1 MRNTRRI
8 IPYALLS
15 GLLVSC
21 VTDHKLARVRIS
33 QPQMKEAVA
42 DTGFRLPRQITWT
55 DDKGK
60 EHIVTE
66 ATKDSVTGEYITQ
79 MELSEIT
86 VVAKSKQVAER
97 NGKINLDFIVTV
109 PGELISN
116 KWQVQ
121 LTPVAYKP
129 ADTLYLDRIFLSG
142 ADFAKMQKKGYMRYQ
157 AFMNSIIP
165 DSLYLQKLFD
175 EKGYKKA
182 LAELEEEYF
191 QAWKHEVISKERWI
205 DWSDKANARFALF
218 NYRMERNR
226 QAIAGYNSILEYF
239 PAYYLRREMDGKYIP
254 SKWKV
259 FAEGNYKI
267 RTRDI
272 TPEDSVSITR
282 RFTDYAK
289 MAENR
294 KKKEQAGE
302 MYEKYVR
309 FPYEAARLDT
319 VIKEGDN
326 FVYYY
331 KQELPAT
338 ENTKKIDLTLDGQ
351 ILSKDETKTQLP
363 PSDTITYFI
372 SSMVQFLDRSPRY
385 KKKIITRKDEVSLRA
400 YVTYKSGATEFS
412 EDTGDNRA
420 EIDKVFETIHG
431 INYTGEFLID
441 SIRMTATS
449 SPEGSADMNLFLSR
463 GRALALKRYLARRSD
478 DREGVD
484 TLFRPRWTGEDWNRL
499 HGLVLADDSLENK
512 AYLLRIM
519 KETDNPDSREY
530 SLRKYP
536 ADYKRIREKHYP
548 LLRGVEFKFH
558 LHRRNMLQDTVVM
571 PVIDTTYMQAVKM
584 IEDRQY
590 RQALAILDV
599 SYPDD
604 YNTAVCLMSLGYDK
618 RALEIMARQPDT
630 SDRNYLL
637 AILYSRLKREEE
649 ALKMYV
655 KSCDQDASKI
665 WRGRL
670 DPEINKLIVT
680 YNLYKDNTSV
690 NFYRK
695 IKS

>member
-33 QPQMKEAVA
+33 QPQMKEAVT

-226 QAIAGYNSILEYF
+226 QAIAGYNSILEYL

-259 FAEGNYKI
+259 FAEGNYRI
-267 RTRDI
+267 RTRNI

-294 KKKEQAGE
+294 KRKEQAGE

-385 KKKIITRKDEVSLRA
+385 KKKIITRKDEVNLRA

-412 EDTGDNRA
+412 EDIGDNRA

-499 HGLVLADDSLENK
+499 HELVLADDSLENK

-530 SLRKYP
+530 AMRKYP

-618 RALEIMARQPDT
+618 RALEIMAGQPDT

-680 YNLYKDNTSV
+680 YNLYKDEL
-690 NFYRK
+690 Y
-695 IKS
+695 

>member
-1 MRNTRRI
+1 MRKTRRI

-121 LTPVAYKP
+121 LTPVAYKS

-142 ADFAKMQKKGYMRYQ
+142 ADFAKMQRKGYMRYQ

-175 EKGYKKA
+175 EKGYRKA

-218 NYRMERNR
+218 NYRMERNK
-226 QAIAGYNSILEYF
+226 QAIAGYNSILEYL
-239 PAYYLRREMDGKYIP
+239 PAYRLRREMDGKYIP
-254 SKWKV
+254 SKWKI

-267 RTRDI
+267 RTRNI
-272 TPEDSVSITR
+272 TPEDSASITR

-294 KKKEQAGE
+294 KRKEQAGE

-385 KKKIITRKDEVSLRA
+385 KKKIITRKDEVNLRA

-412 EDTGDNRA
+412 EDIGDNRA

-449 SPEGSADMNLFLSR
+449 SPEGSADMNLFLSK
-463 GRALALKRYLARRSD
+463 GRALALKKYLALRSD

-484 TLFRPRWTGEDWNRL
+484 TLFRPRWIGEDWNRL
-499 HGLVLADDSLENK
+499 HELVLADDSLENK
-512 AYLLRIM
+512 AYLLLIM
-519 KETDNPDSREY
+519 KETDNPDNREY
-530 SLRKYP
+530 ALRKYP
-536 ADYKRIREKHYP
+536 ADYMRIRGKHYP

-558 LHRRNMLQDTVVM
+558 LHRRNMLQDTIVM

-618 RALEIMARQPDT
+618 RALEIMTEQADT

-637 AILYSRLKREEE
+637 AILYSRLKREED

-680 YNLYKDNTSV
+680 YNLYKDEL
-690 NFYRK
+690 Y
-695 IKS
+695 

>member
-1 MRNTRRI
+1 MRKTRRI

-121 LTPVAYKP
+121 LTPVAYKS

-175 EKGYKKA
+175 EKGYRKA

-205 DWSDKANARFALF
+205 DWSDKTNARFALF
-218 NYRMERNR
+218 NYRMERNK
-226 QAIAGYNSILEYF
+226 QAIAGYNSILEYL
-239 PAYYLRREMDGKYIP
+239 PAYRLRREMDGKYIP
-254 SKWKV
+254 SKWKI

-267 RTRDI
+267 RTRNI
-272 TPEDSVSITR
+272 TPEDSASITR

-294 KKKEQAGE
+294 KRKEQAGE

-385 KKKIITRKDEVSLRA
+385 KKKIITRKDEVNLRA

-412 EDTGDNRA
+412 EDIGDNRA

-484 TLFRPRWTGEDWNRL
+484 TLFRPRWIGEDWNRL

-512 AYLLRIM
+512 SYLLRIM
-519 KETDNPDSREY
+519 KETDNPDNREY
-530 SLRKYP
+530 ALRKYS

-571 PVIDTTYMQAVKM
+571 PVIDTTYMHAVKM

-618 RALEIMARQPDT
+618 RALEIMTEQTDT

-637 AILYSRLKREEE
+637 AILYSRLKREED

-680 YNLYKDNTSV
+680 YNLYKDEL
-690 NFYRK
+690 Y
-695 IKS
+695 

>member
-1 MRNTRRI
+1 MRKTRRI

-121 LTPVAYKP
+121 LTPVAYKS

-142 ADFAKMQKKGYMRYQ
+142 ADFAKMQRKGYMRYQ

-175 EKGYKKA
+175 EKGYRKA

-218 NYRMERNR
+218 NYRMERNK
-226 QAIAGYNSILEYF
+226 QAIAGYNSILEYL
-239 PAYYLRREMDGKYIP
+239 PAYRLRREMDGKYIP
-254 SKWKV
+254 SKWKI

-267 RTRDI
+267 RTRNI
-272 TPEDSVSITR
+272 TPEDSASITR

-294 KKKEQAGE
+294 KRKEQAGE

-385 KKKIITRKDEVSLRA
+385 KKKIITRKDEVNLRA

-412 EDTGDNRA
+412 EDIGDNRA

-449 SPEGSADMNLFLSR
+449 SPEGSADVNLFLSK
-463 GRALALKRYLARRSD
+463 GRALALKKYLALRSD

-484 TLFRPRWTGEDWNRL
+484 TLFRPRWIGEDWNRL
-499 HGLVLADDSLENK
+499 HELVLADDSLENK

-519 KETDNPDSREY
+519 KETDNPDNREY
-530 SLRKYP
+530 ALRKYP
-536 ADYKRIREKHYP
+536 ADYMRIRGKHYP

-558 LHRRNMLQDTVVM
+558 LHRRNMLQDTIVM

-618 RALEIMARQPDT
+618 RALEIMTEQADT

-637 AILYSRLKREEE
+637 AILYSRLKREED

-680 YNLYKDNTSV
+680 YNLYKDEL
-690 NFYRK
+690 Y
-695 IKS
+695 

>member
-1 MRNTRRI
+1 MRKTRRI

-86 VVAKSKQVAER
+86 VVAKSKQVAEW

-121 LTPVAYKP
+121 LTPVAYKS

-142 ADFAKMQKKGYMRYQ
+142 ADFAKMQRKGYMRYQ

-175 EKGYKKA
+175 EKGYRKA

-218 NYRMERNR
+218 NYRMERNK
-226 QAIAGYNSILEYF
+226 QAIAGYNSILEYL
-239 PAYYLRREMDGKYIP
+239 PAYRLRREMDGKYIP
-254 SKWKV
+254 SKWKI

-267 RTRDI
+267 RTRNI
-272 TPEDSVSITR
+272 TPEDSASITR

-294 KKKEQAGE
+294 KRKEQAGE

-385 KKKIITRKDEVSLRA
+385 KKKIITRKDEVNLRA

-412 EDTGDNRA
+412 EDIGDNRA

-449 SPEGSADMNLFLSR
+449 SPEGSADVNLFLSK
-463 GRALALKRYLARRSD
+463 GRALALKKYLALRSD

-484 TLFRPRWTGEDWNRL
+484 TLFRPRWIGEDWNRL
-499 HGLVLADDSLENK
+499 HELVLADDSLENK

-519 KETDNPDSREY
+519 KETDNPDNREY
-530 SLRKYP
+530 ALRKYP
-536 ADYKRIREKHYP
+536 ADYMRIRGKHYP

-558 LHRRNMLQDTVVM
+558 LHRRNMLQDTIVM

-618 RALEIMARQPDT
+618 RALEIMTEQADT

-637 AILYSRLKREEE
+637 AILYSRLKREED

-680 YNLYKDNTSV
+680 YNLYKDEL
-690 NFYRK
+690 Y
-695 IKS
+695 

>member
-1 MRNTRRI
+1 
-8 IPYALLS
+8 
-15 GLLVSC
+15 
-21 VTDHKLARVRIS
+21 
-33 QPQMKEAVA
+33 
-42 DTGFRLPRQITWT
+42 
-55 DDKGK
+55 
-60 EHIVTE
+60 
-66 ATKDSVTGEYITQ
+66 
-79 MELSEIT
+79 
-86 VVAKSKQVAER
+86 
-97 NGKINLDFIVTV
+97 
-109 PGELISN
+109 
-116 KWQVQ
+116 
-121 LTPVAYKP
+121 
-129 ADTLYLDRIFLSG
+129 
-142 ADFAKMQKKGYMRYQ
+142 
-157 AFMNSIIP
+157 
-165 DSLYLQKLFD
+165 
-175 EKGYKKA
+175 
-182 LAELEEEYF
+182 
-191 QAWKHEVISKERWI
+191 
-205 DWSDKANARFALF
+205 
-218 NYRMERNR
+218 
-226 QAIAGYNSILEYF
+226 
-239 PAYYLRREMDGKYIP
+239 MDGKYIP
-254 SKWKV
+254 SKWKI

-267 RTRDI
+267 RTRNI
-272 TPEDSVSITR
+272 TPEDSASITR

-294 KKKEQAGE
+294 KRKEQAGE

-338 ENTKKIDLTLDGQ
+338 ENTKKIDLTLNGQ

-385 KKKIITRKDEVSLRA
+385 KKKIITRKDEVNLRA

-412 EDTGDNRA
+412 EDIGDNRA

-449 SPEGSADMNLFLSR
+449 SPEGSADMNLFLSK
-463 GRALALKRYLARRSD
+463 GRALALKKYLALRSD

-484 TLFRPRWTGEDWNRL
+484 TLFRPRWIGEDWNRL
-499 HGLVLADDSLENK
+499 HELVLADDSLENK
-512 AYLLRIM
+512 TYLLRIM

-530 SLRKYP
+530 ALRKYP
-536 ADYKRIREKHYP
+536 ADYMRIRGKHYP

-558 LHRRNMLQDTVVM
+558 LHRRNMLQDTIVM

-618 RALEIMARQPDT
+618 RALEIMTEQADT

-637 AILYSRLKREEE
+637 AILYSRLKREED

-680 YNLYKDNTSV
+680 YNLYKDEL
-690 NFYRK
+690 Y
-695 IKS
+695 

>member
-1 MRNTRRI
+1 MRKTRRI

-121 LTPVAYKP
+121 LTPVAYKS

-142 ADFAKMQKKGYMRYQ
+142 ADFAKMQRKGYMRYQ

-175 EKGYKKA
+175 EKGYRKA

-205 DWSDKANARFALF
+205 DWSEKANARFALF
-218 NYRMERNR
+218 NYRMERNK
-226 QAIAGYNSILEYF
+226 QAIAGYNSILEYL
-239 PAYYLRREMDGKYIP
+239 PAYRLRREMDGKYIP
-254 SKWKV
+254 SKWKI

-267 RTRDI
+267 RTRNI
-272 TPEDSVSITR
+272 TPEDSASITR

-294 KKKEQAGE
+294 KRKEQAGE

-385 KKKIITRKDEVSLRA
+385 KKKIITRKDEVNLRA

-412 EDTGDNRA
+412 EDIGDNRA

-449 SPEGSADMNLFLSR
+449 SPEGSADMNLFLSK
-463 GRALALKRYLARRSD
+463 GRALALKKYLALRSD

-484 TLFRPRWTGEDWNRL
+484 TLFRPRWIGEDWNRL
-499 HGLVLADDSLENK
+499 HELVLADDSLENK

-519 KETDNPDSREY
+519 KETDNPDNREY
-530 SLRKYP
+530 ALRKYP
-536 ADYKRIREKHYP
+536 ADYMRIRGKHYP

-558 LHRRNMLQDTVVM
+558 LHRRNMLQDTIVM

-618 RALEIMARQPDT
+618 RALEIMTEQADT

-637 AILYSRLKREEE
+637 AILYSRLKREED

-665 WRGRL
+665 WRGKL

-680 YNLYKDNTSV
+680 YNLYKDEL
-690 NFYRK
+690 Y
-695 IKS
+695 

>member
-86 VVAKSKQVAER
+86 IVAKSKQVAER
-97 NGKINLDFIVTV
+97 NGKIKLDFIVTV

-121 LTPVAYKP
+121 LTPVAYKS

-175 EKGYKKA
+175 EKGYRKA

-205 DWSDKANARFALF
+205 DWSDKTNARFALF
-218 NYRMERNR
+218 NYRMERNK
-226 QAIAGYNSILEYF
+226 QAIAGYNSILEYL
-239 PAYYLRREMDGKYIP
+239 PAYRLRREMDGKYIP
-254 SKWKV
+254 SKWKI

-267 RTRDI
+267 RTRNI
-272 TPEDSVSITR
+272 TPEDSASITR

-294 KKKEQAGE
+294 KRKEQAGE

-385 KKKIITRKDEVSLRA
+385 KKKIITRKDEVNLRA

-412 EDTGDNRA
+412 EDIGDNRA

-449 SPEGSADMNLFLSR
+449 SPEGSADMNLFLSK
-463 GRALALKRYLARRSD
+463 GRALALKKYLARRSD

-512 AYLLRIM
+512 SYLLRIM
-519 KETDNPDSREY
+519 KETDNPDNREY
-530 SLRKYP
+530 ALRKYS

-571 PVIDTTYMQAVKM
+571 PVIDTTYMHAVKM

-618 RALEIMARQPDT
+618 RALEIMTEQTDT

-637 AILYSRLKREEE
+637 AILYSRLKREED

-680 YNLYKDNTSV
+680 YNLYKDEL
-690 NFYRK
+690 Y
-695 IKS
+695 

>member
-1 MRNTRRI
+1 MRKTRRI

-121 LTPVAYKP
+121 LTPVAYKS

-142 ADFAKMQKKGYMRYQ
+142 ADFAKMQRKGYMRYQ

-175 EKGYKKA
+175 EKGYRKA

-218 NYRMERNR
+218 NYRMERNK
-226 QAIAGYNSILEYF
+226 QAIAGYNSILEYL
-239 PAYYLRREMDGKYIP
+239 PAYRLRREMDGKYIP
-254 SKWKV
+254 SKWKI
-259 FAEGNYKI
+259 FAGGNYKI
-267 RTRDI
+267 RTRNI
-272 TPEDSVSITR
+272 TPEDSASITR

-294 KKKEQAGE
+294 KRKEQAGE

-385 KKKIITRKDEVSLRA
+385 KKKIITRKDEVNLRA

-412 EDTGDNRA
+412 EDIGDNRA

-449 SPEGSADMNLFLSR
+449 SPEGSADMNLFLSK
-463 GRALALKRYLARRSD
+463 GRALALKKYLALRSD

-484 TLFRPRWTGEDWNRL
+484 TLFRPRWIGEDWNRL
-499 HGLVLADDSLENK
+499 HELVLVDDSLENK
-512 AYLLRIM
+512 TYLLRIM

-530 SLRKYP
+530 ALRKYP
-536 ADYKRIREKHYP
+536 ADYMRIRGKHYP

-558 LHRRNMLQDTVVM
+558 LHRRNMLQDTIVM

-618 RALEIMARQPDT
+618 RALEIMTEQADT

-637 AILYSRLKREEE
+637 AILYSRLKREED

-680 YNLYKDNTSV
+680 YNLYKDEL
-690 NFYRK
+690 Y
-695 IKS
+695 

>member
-1 MRNTRRI
+1 MRKTRRI

-116 KWQVQ
+116 KWQLQ
-121 LTPVAYKP
+121 LAPVAYKP
-129 ADTLYLDRIFLSG
+129 SDTLYLDRIFLSG
-142 ADFAKMQKKGYMRYQ
+142 ADFAKMQRKGYMRYQ
-157 AFMNSIIP
+157 AFINSIIP

-175 EKGYKKA
+175 GKGYRKA

-191 QAWKHEVISKERWI
+191 QAWKHEVLSKERWI

-218 NYRMERNR
+218 NYRMERNK
-226 QAIAGYNSILEYF
+226 QAIAGYNSILEYL
-239 PAYYLRREMDGKYIP
+239 PAYRLRREMDGKYIP
-254 SKWKV
+254 SKWKI

-267 RTRDI
+267 RTRNI
-272 TPEDSVSITR
+272 TPEDSASITR

-294 KKKEQAGE
+294 KRKEQAGE

-385 KKKIITRKDEVSLRA
+385 KKKIITRKDEVNLRA
-400 YVTYKSGATEFS
+400 YVTYKSGATEF
-412 EDTGDNRA
+412 
-420 EIDKVFETIHG
+420 
-431 INYTGEFLID
+431 L
-441 SIRMTATS
+441 S
-449 SPEGSADMNLFLSR
+449 SPARSGIPVPSPPAGHDSGHGCDAGHRQHLY
-463 GRALALKRYLARRSD
+463 GCRAD
-478 DREGVD
+478 DRGQEVQTGS
-484 TLFRPRWTGEDWNRL
+484 LPCWTIVSTTRQT
-499 HGLVLADDSLENK
+499 
-512 AYLLRIM
+512 I
-519 KETDNPDSREY
+519 
-530 SLRKYP
+530 
-536 ADYKRIREKHYP
+536 IP
-548 LLRGVEFKFH
+548 LS
-558 LHRRNMLQDTVVM
+558 
-571 PVIDTTYMQAVKM
+571 A
-584 IEDRQY
+584 
-590 RQALAILDV
+590 
-599 SYPDD
+599 
-604 YNTAVCLMSLGYDK
+604 CLMSLGYDA
-618 RALEIMARQPDT
+618 RALEIMREQRDT

-637 AILYSRLKREEE
+637 AILYSRPHGKRRRMPSSHMSGH
-649 ALKMYV
+649 ATRMPARYGADGWTPK
-655 KSCDQDASKI
+655 
-665 WRGRL
+665 
-670 DPEINKLIVT
+670 
-680 YNLYKDNTSV
+680 
-690 NFYRK
+690 
-695 IKS
+695 

>member
-1 MRNTRRI
+1 MRKTRRI

-121 LTPVAYKP
+121 LTPVAYKS

-142 ADFAKMQKKGYMRYQ
+142 ADFAKMQRKGYMRYQ

-175 EKGYKKA
+175 EKGYRKA

-218 NYRMERNR
+218 NYRMERNK
-226 QAIAGYNSILEYF
+226 QAIAGYNSILEYL
-239 PAYYLRREMDGKYIP
+239 PAYRLRREMDGKYIP
-254 SKWKV
+254 SKWKI
-259 FAEGNYKI
+259 FAEENYKI
-267 RTRDI
+267 RTRNI
-272 TPEDSVSITR
+272 TPEDSASITR

-294 KKKEQAGE
+294 KRKEQAGE

-385 KKKIITRKDEVSLRA
+385 KKKIITRKDEVNLRA

-412 EDTGDNRA
+412 EDIGDNRA

-449 SPEGSADMNLFLSR
+449 SPEGSADMNLFLSK
-463 GRALALKRYLARRSD
+463 GRALALKKYLALRSD

-484 TLFRPRWTGEDWNRL
+484 TLFRPRWIGEDWNRL
-499 HGLVLADDSLENK
+499 HELVLADDSLENK

-519 KETDNPDSREY
+519 KETDNPDNREY
-530 SLRKYP
+530 ALRKYP
-536 ADYKRIREKHYP
+536 ADYMRIRGKHYP

-558 LHRRNMLQDTVVM
+558 LHRRNMLQDTIVM

-618 RALEIMARQPDT
+618 RALEIMTEQADT

-637 AILYSRLKREEE
+637 AILYSRLKREED

-665 WRGRL
+665 WRGKL

-680 YNLYKDNTSV
+680 YNLYKDVDTN
-690 NFYRK
+690 
-695 IKS
+695 

>member
-33 QPQMKEAVA
+33 QPQMKEAVT

-226 QAIAGYNSILEYF
+226 QAIAGYNSILEYL

-267 RTRDI
+267 RTRNI

-289 MAENR
+289 IAENR
-294 KKKEQAGE
+294 KRKEQAGE

-385 KKKIITRKDEVSLRA
+385 KKKIITRKDEVNLRA
-400 YVTYKSGATEFS
+400 YVTYKSGSTEFS
-412 EDTGDNRA
+412 EDIGDNRA

-499 HGLVLADDSLENK
+499 HELVLADDSLENK

-618 RALEIMARQPDT
+618 RALEIMAGQPDT

-680 YNLYKDNTSV
+680 YNLYKDEL
-690 NFYRK
+690 Y
-695 IKS
+695 

>member
-1 MRNTRRI
+1 MRKTRRI

-142 ADFAKMQKKGYMRYQ
+142 ADFAKMQRKGYMRYQ

-175 EKGYKKA
+175 EKGYRKA

-218 NYRMERNR
+218 NYRMERNK
-226 QAIAGYNSILEYF
+226 QAIAGYNSILEYL
-239 PAYYLRREMDGKYIP
+239 PAYRLRREMDGKYIP
-254 SKWKV
+254 SKWKI

-267 RTRDI
+267 RTRNI
-272 TPEDSVSITR
+272 TPEDSASITR

-294 KKKEQAGE
+294 KRKEQAGE

-385 KKKIITRKDEVSLRA
+385 KKKIITRKDEVNLRA

-412 EDTGDNRA
+412 EDIGDNRA

-449 SPEGSADMNLFLSR
+449 SPEGSADMNLFLSK
-463 GRALALKRYLARRSD
+463 GRALALKKYLALRSD

-484 TLFRPRWTGEDWNRL
+484 TLFRPRWIGEDWNRL
-499 HGLVLADDSLENK
+499 HELVLADDSLENK

-519 KETDNPDSREY
+519 KETDNPDNREY
-530 SLRKYP
+530 ALRKYP
-536 ADYKRIREKHYP
+536 ADYMRIRGKHYP

-558 LHRRNMLQDTVVM
+558 LHRRNMLQDTIVM

-618 RALEIMARQPDT
+618 RALEIMTEQADT

-637 AILYSRLKREEE
+637 AILYSRLKREED

-665 WRGRL
+665 WRGKL

-680 YNLYKDNTSV
+680 YNLYKDEL
-690 NFYRK
+690 Y
-695 IKS
+695 

>member
-1 MRNTRRI
+1 MRKTRRI

-21 VTDHKLARVRIS
+21 VTDNKLARVRIS

-121 LTPVAYKP
+121 LTPVAYKS

-142 ADFAKMQKKGYMRYQ
+142 ADFAKMQRKGYMRYQ

-175 EKGYKKA
+175 EKGYRKA

-218 NYRMERNR
+218 NYRMERNK
-226 QAIAGYNSILEYF
+226 QAIAGYNSILEYL
-239 PAYYLRREMDGKYIP
+239 PAYRLRREMDGKYIP
-254 SKWKV
+254 SKWKI

-267 RTRDI
+267 RTRNI
-272 TPEDSVSITR
+272 TPEDSASITR

-294 KKKEQAGE
+294 KRKEQAGE

-309 FPYEAARLDT
+309 FPYEATRLDT

-385 KKKIITRKDEVSLRA
+385 KKKIITRKDEVNLRA

-412 EDTGDNRA
+412 EDIGDNRA

-431 INYTGEFLID
+431 INYTEEFLID

-449 SPEGSADMNLFLSR
+449 SPEGSADMNLFLSK
-463 GRALALKRYLARRSD
+463 GRALALKKYLALRSD

-484 TLFRPRWTGEDWNRL
+484 TLFRPRWIGEDWNRL
-499 HGLVLADDSLENK
+499 HELVLADDSLENK

-519 KETDNPDSREY
+519 KETDNPDNREY
-530 SLRKYP
+530 ALRKYP
-536 ADYKRIREKHYP
+536 ADYMRIRGKHYP

-558 LHRRNMLQDTVVM
+558 LHRRNMLQDTIVM

-618 RALEIMARQPDT
+618 RALEIMTEQADT

-637 AILYSRLKREEE
+637 AILYSRLKREED

-665 WRGRL
+665 WRGKL

-680 YNLYKDNTSV
+680 YNLYKDEL
-690 NFYRK
+690 Y
-695 IKS
+695 

>member
-1 MRNTRRI
+1 MRKTRRI

-121 LTPVAYKP
+121 LTPVAYKS

-142 ADFAKMQKKGYMRYQ
+142 ADFAKMQRKGYMRYQ

-175 EKGYKKA
+175 EKGYRKA

-218 NYRMERNR
+218 NYRMERNK
-226 QAIAGYNSILEYF
+226 QAIAGYNSILEYL
-239 PAYYLRREMDGKYIP
+239 PAYRLRREMDGKYIP
-254 SKWKV
+254 SKWKI

-267 RTRDI
+267 RTRNI
-272 TPEDSVSITR
+272 TPEDSASITR

-294 KKKEQAGE
+294 KRKEQAGE

-372 SSMVQFLDRSPRY
+372 SSMVQFLVRSPRY
-385 KKKIITRKDEVSLRA
+385 KKKIITRKDEVNLRA

-412 EDTGDNRA
+412 EDIGDNRA

-449 SPEGSADMNLFLSR
+449 SPEGSADMNLFLSK
-463 GRALALKRYLARRSD
+463 GRALALKKYLALRSD

-484 TLFRPRWTGEDWNRL
+484 TLFRPRWIGEDWNRL
-499 HGLVLADDSLENK
+499 HELVLADDSLENK

-519 KETDNPDSREY
+519 KETDNPDNREY
-530 SLRKYP
+530 ALRKYP
-536 ADYKRIREKHYP
+536 ADYMRIRGKHYP

-558 LHRRNMLQDTVVM
+558 LHRRNMLQDTIVM

-618 RALEIMARQPDT
+618 RALEIMTEQADT

-637 AILYSRLKREEE
+637 AILYSRLKREED

-665 WRGRL
+665 WRGKL

-680 YNLYKDNTSV
+680 YNLYKDEL
-690 NFYRK
+690 Y
-695 IKS
+695 

>member
-86 VVAKSKQVAER
+86 IVAKSKQVAER

-121 LTPVAYKP
+121 LTPVAYKS

-175 EKGYKKA
+175 EKGYRKA

-205 DWSDKANARFALF
+205 DWSDKTNARFALF
-218 NYRMERNR
+218 NYRMERNK
-226 QAIAGYNSILEYF
+226 QAIAGYNSILEYL
-239 PAYYLRREMDGKYIP
+239 PAYRLRREMDGKYIP
-254 SKWKV
+254 SKWKI

-267 RTRDI
+267 RTRNI
-272 TPEDSVSITR
+272 TPEDSASITR

-294 KKKEQAGE
+294 KRKEQAGE

-385 KKKIITRKDEVSLRA
+385 KKKIITRKDEVNLRA

-412 EDTGDNRA
+412 EDIGDNRA

-449 SPEGSADMNLFLSR
+449 SPEGSADMNLFLSK
-463 GRALALKRYLARRSD
+463 GRALALKKYLARRSD

-484 TLFRPRWTGEDWNRL
+484 TLFRPCWTGEDWNRL

-512 AYLLRIM
+512 SYLLRIM
-519 KETDNPDSREY
+519 KETDNPDNREY
-530 SLRKYP
+530 ALRKYS

-571 PVIDTTYMQAVKM
+571 PVIDTTYMHAVKM

-618 RALEIMARQPDT
+618 RALEIMTEQTDT

-637 AILYSRLKREEE
+637 AILYSRLKREED

-680 YNLYKDNTSV
+680 YNLYKDEL
-690 NFYRK
+690 Y
-695 IKS
+695 

>member
-1 MRNTRRI
+1 MRKTRRI

-121 LTPVAYKP
+121 LTPVAYKS

-142 ADFAKMQKKGYMRYQ
+142 ADFAKMQRKGYMRYQ

-175 EKGYKKA
+175 EKGYRKA

-218 NYRMERNR
+218 NYRMERNK
-226 QAIAGYNSILEYF
+226 QAIAGYNSILEYL
-239 PAYYLRREMDGKYIP
+239 PAYRLRREMDGKYIP
-254 SKWKV
+254 SKWKI

-267 RTRDI
+267 RTRNI
-272 TPEDSVSITR
+272 TPEDSASITR

-294 KKKEQAGE
+294 KRKEQAGE

-372 SSMVQFLDRSPRY
+372 STMVQFLDRSPRY
-385 KKKIITRKDEVSLRA
+385 KKKIITRKDEVNLRA

-412 EDTGDNRA
+412 EDIGDNRA

-449 SPEGSADMNLFLSR
+449 SPEGSADMNLFLSK
-463 GRALALKRYLARRSD
+463 GRALALKKYLALRSD

-484 TLFRPRWTGEDWNRL
+484 TLFRPRWIGEDWNRL
-499 HGLVLADDSLENK
+499 HELVLADDSLENK

-519 KETDNPDSREY
+519 KETDNPDNREY
-530 SLRKYP
+530 ALRKYP
-536 ADYKRIREKHYP
+536 ADYMRIRGKHYP

-558 LHRRNMLQDTVVM
+558 LHRRNMLQDTIVM

-618 RALEIMARQPDT
+618 RALEIMTEQADT

-637 AILYSRLKREEE
+637 AILYSRLKREED

-665 WRGRL
+665 WRGKL

-680 YNLYKDNTSV
+680 YNLYKDEL
-690 NFYRK
+690 Y
-695 IKS
+695 

>member
-1 MRNTRRI
+1 MRKTRRI

-121 LTPVAYKP
+121 LTPVAYKS

-142 ADFAKMQKKGYMRYQ
+142 ADFAKMQRKGYMRYQ

-175 EKGYKKA
+175 EKGYRKA

-191 QAWKHEVISKERWI
+191 QAWRHEVISKERWI

-218 NYRMERNR
+218 NYRMERNK
-226 QAIAGYNSILEYF
+226 QAIAGYNSILEYL
-239 PAYYLRREMDGKYIP
+239 PAYRLRREMDGKYIP
-254 SKWKV
+254 SKWKI

-267 RTRDI
+267 RTRNI
-272 TPEDSVSITR
+272 TPEDSASITR

-294 KKKEQAGE
+294 KRKEQAGE

-385 KKKIITRKDEVSLRA
+385 KKKIITRKDEVNLRA

-412 EDTGDNRA
+412 EDIGDNRA

-449 SPEGSADMNLFLSR
+449 SPEGSADMNLFLSK
-463 GRALALKRYLARRSD
+463 GRALALKKYLALRSD

-484 TLFRPRWTGEDWNRL
+484 TLFRPRWIGEDWNRL
-499 HGLVLADDSLENK
+499 HELVLADDSLENK

-519 KETDNPDSREY
+519 KETDNPDNREY
-530 SLRKYP
+530 ALRKYP
-536 ADYKRIREKHYP
+536 ADYMRIRGKHYP

-558 LHRRNMLQDTVVM
+558 LHRRNMLQDTIVM

-618 RALEIMARQPDT
+618 RALEIMTEQADT

-637 AILYSRLKREEE
+637 AILYSRLKREED

-665 WRGRL
+665 WRGKL

-680 YNLYKDNTSV
+680 YNLYKDEL
-690 NFYRK
+690 Y
-695 IKS
+695 

>member
-86 VVAKSKQVAER
+86 IVAKSKQVAER

-121 LTPVAYKP
+121 LTPVAYKS

-142 ADFAKMQKKGYMRYQ
+142 ADFAKMQRKGYMRYQ

-175 EKGYKKA
+175 EKGYRKA

-205 DWSDKANARFALF
+205 DWSDKTNARFALF
-218 NYRMERNR
+218 NYRMERNK
-226 QAIAGYNSILEYF
+226 QAIAGYNSILEYL
-239 PAYYLRREMDGKYIP
+239 PAYRLRREMDGKYIP
-254 SKWKV
+254 SKWKI

-267 RTRDI
+267 RTRNI
-272 TPEDSVSITR
+272 TPEDSASITR

-294 KKKEQAGE
+294 KRKEQAGE

-385 KKKIITRKDEVSLRA
+385 KKKIITRKDEVNLRA

-412 EDTGDNRA
+412 EDIGDNRA

-449 SPEGSADMNLFLSR
+449 SPEGSADMNLFLSK
-463 GRALALKRYLARRSD
+463 GRALALKKYLARRSD

-484 TLFRPRWTGEDWNRL
+484 TLFRPCWTGEDWNRL

-512 AYLLRIM
+512 SYLLRIM
-519 KETDNPDSREY
+519 KETDNPDNREY
-530 SLRKYP
+530 ALRKYS

-571 PVIDTTYMQAVKM
+571 PVIDTTYMHAVKM

-618 RALEIMARQPDT
+618 RALEIMTEQTDT

-637 AILYSRLKREEE
+637 AILYSRLKREED

-680 YNLYKDNTSV
+680 YNLYKDEL
-690 NFYRK
+690 Y
-695 IKS
+695 

>member
-86 VVAKSKQVAER
+86 IVAKSKQVAER

-121 LTPVAYKP
+121 LTPVAYKS

-175 EKGYKKA
+175 EKGYRKA

-205 DWSDKANARFALF
+205 DWSDKTNARFALF
-218 NYRMERNR
+218 NYRMERNK
-226 QAIAGYNSILEYF
+226 QAIAGYNSILEYL
-239 PAYYLRREMDGKYIP
+239 PAYRLRREMDGKYIP
-254 SKWKV
+254 SKWKI

-267 RTRDI
+267 RTRNI
-272 TPEDSVSITR
+272 TPEDSASITR

-294 KKKEQAGE
+294 KRKEQAGE

-372 SSMVQFLDRSPRY
+372 SSMVQFLDHSPRY
-385 KKKIITRKDEVSLRA
+385 KKKIITRKDEVNLRA

-412 EDTGDNRA
+412 EDIGDNRA

-449 SPEGSADMNLFLSR
+449 SPEGSADMNLFLSK
-463 GRALALKRYLARRSD
+463 GRALALKKYLARRSD

-484 TLFRPRWTGEDWNRL
+484 TLFRPCWTGEDWNRL

-512 AYLLRIM
+512 SYLLRIM
-519 KETDNPDSREY
+519 KETDNPDNREY
-530 SLRKYP
+530 ALRKYS

-571 PVIDTTYMQAVKM
+571 PVIDTTYMHAVKM

-618 RALEIMARQPDT
+618 RALEIMTEQTDT

-637 AILYSRLKREEE
+637 AILYSRLKREED

-680 YNLYKDNTSV
+680 YNLYKDEL
-690 NFYRK
+690 Y
-695 IKS
+695 

>member
-33 QPQMKEAVA
+33 QPQMKEAVT

-226 QAIAGYNSILEYF
+226 QAIAGYNSILEYL

-259 FAEGNYKI
+259 FAEGNYRI
-267 RTRDI
+267 RTRNI

-294 KKKEQAGE
+294 KRKEQAGE

-499 HGLVLADDSLENK
+499 HELVLADDSLENK

-618 RALEIMARQPDT
+618 RALEIMAGQPDT

-680 YNLYKDNTSV
+680 YNLYKDEL
-690 NFYRK
+690 Y
-695 IKS
+695 

>member
-1 MRNTRRI
+1 MRKTRRI

-121 LTPVAYKP
+121 LTPVAYKS

-142 ADFAKMQKKGYMRYQ
+142 ADFAKMQRKGYMRYQ

-175 EKGYKKA
+175 EKGYRKA

-218 NYRMERNR
+218 NYRMERNK
-226 QAIAGYNSILEYF
+226 QAIAGYNSILEYL
-239 PAYYLRREMDGKYIP
+239 PAYRLRREMDGKYIP
-254 SKWKV
+254 SKWKI

-267 RTRDI
+267 RTRNI
-272 TPEDSVSITR
+272 TPEDSASITR

-294 KKKEQAGE
+294 KRKEQAGE

-385 KKKIITRKDEVSLRA
+385 KKKIITRKDEVNLRA
-400 YVTYKSGATEFS
+400 YVTYKSGSTEFS
-412 EDTGDNRA
+412 EDIGDNRA

-499 HGLVLADDSLENK
+499 HELVLADDSLENK

-618 RALEIMARQPDT
+618 RALEIMAGQPDT

-680 YNLYKDNTSV
+680 YNLYKDEL
-690 NFYRK
+690 Y
-695 IKS
+695 

>member
-33 QPQMKEAVA
+33 QPQMKEAVT

-226 QAIAGYNSILEYF
+226 QAIAGYNSILEYL

-267 RTRDI
+267 RTRNI

-294 KKKEQAGE
+294 KRKEQAGE

-372 SSMVQFLDRSPRY
+372 SSMVQFLDRSPHY
-385 KKKIITRKDEVSLRA
+385 KKKIITRKDEVNLRA

-412 EDTGDNRA
+412 EDIGDNRA

-463 GRALALKRYLARRSD
+463 ERALALKRYLARRSD

-499 HGLVLADDSLENK
+499 HELVLADDSLENK

-618 RALEIMARQPDT
+618 RALEIMAGQPDT

-680 YNLYKDNTSV
+680 YNLYKDEL
-690 NFYRK
+690 Y
-695 IKS
+695 

>member
-1 MRNTRRI
+1 MRKTRRI

-121 LTPVAYKP
+121 LTPVAYKS

-142 ADFAKMQKKGYMRYQ
+142 ADFAKMQRKGYMRYQ

-175 EKGYKKA
+175 EKGYRKA

-218 NYRMERNR
+218 NYRMERNK
-226 QAIAGYNSILEYF
+226 QAIAGYNSILEYL
-239 PAYYLRREMDGKYIP
+239 PAYRLRREMDGKYIP
-254 SKWKV
+254 SKWKI

-267 RTRDI
+267 RTRNI
-272 TPEDSVSITR
+272 TPEDSASITR

-294 KKKEQAGE
+294 KRKEQAGE

-385 KKKIITRKDEVSLRA
+385 KKKIITRKDEVNLRA

-412 EDTGDNRA
+412 EDIGDNRA

-449 SPEGSADMNLFLSR
+449 SPEGSADMNLFLSK
-463 GRALALKRYLARRSD
+463 GRALALKKYLALRSD

-484 TLFRPRWTGEDWNRL
+484 TLFRPRWIGEDWNRL
-499 HGLVLADDSLENK
+499 HELVLADDSLENK

-519 KETDNPDSREY
+519 KETDNPDNREY
-530 SLRKYP
+530 ALRKYP
-536 ADYKRIREKHYP
+536 ADYMRIRGKHYP

-558 LHRRNMLQDTVVM
+558 LHRRNMLQDTIVM

-618 RALEIMARQPDT
+618 RALEIMTEQADT

-637 AILYSRLKREEE
+637 AILYSRLKREED

-680 YNLYKDNTSV
+680 YNLYKDEL
-690 NFYRK
+690 Y
-695 IKS
+695 

>member
-226 QAIAGYNSILEYF
+226 QAIAGYNSILEYL

-267 RTRDI
+267 RTRNI

-289 MAENR
+289 IAENR
-294 KKKEQAGE
+294 KRKEQAGE

-372 SSMVQFLDRSPRY
+372 SSMVQFLDRTPRY
-385 KKKIITRKDEVSLRA
+385 KKKIITRKDEVNLRA
-400 YVTYKSGATEFS
+400 YVTYKSGSTEFS
-412 EDTGDNRA
+412 EDIGDNRA

-499 HGLVLADDSLENK
+499 HELVLADDSLENK

-558 LHRRNMLQDTVVM
+558 LHRRNMLQDTVIM

-618 RALEIMARQPDT
+618 RALEIMAGQPDT

-680 YNLYKDNTSV
+680 YNLYKDEL
-690 NFYRK
+690 Y
-695 IKS
+695 

>member
-1 MRNTRRI
+1 MRKTRRI

-121 LTPVAYKP
+121 LTPVAYKS

-175 EKGYKKA
+175 EKGYRKA

-218 NYRMERNR
+218 NYRMERNK
-226 QAIAGYNSILEYF
+226 QAIAGYNSILEYL
-239 PAYYLRREMDGKYIP
+239 PAYRLRREMDGKYIP
-254 SKWKV
+254 SKWKI

-267 RTRDI
+267 RTRNI
-272 TPEDSVSITR
+272 TPEDSASITR

-294 KKKEQAGE
+294 KRKEQAGE

-385 KKKIITRKDEVSLRA
+385 KKKIITRKDEVNLRA

-412 EDTGDNRA
+412 EDIGDNRA

-449 SPEGSADMNLFLSR
+449 SPEGSADMNLFLSK
-463 GRALALKRYLARRSD
+463 GRALALKKYLARRSD

-512 AYLLRIM
+512 SYLLRIM
-519 KETDNPDSREY
+519 KEMDNPDNREY
-530 SLRKYP
+530 ALRKYS

-618 RALEIMARQPDT
+618 RALEIMTEQTDT

-637 AILYSRLKREEE
+637 AILYSRLKREED

-680 YNLYKDNTSV
+680 YNLYKDEL
-690 NFYRK
+690 Y
-695 IKS
+695 

>member
-1 MRNTRRI
+1 MRKTRRI

-121 LTPVAYKP
+121 LTPVAYKS

-142 ADFAKMQKKGYMRYQ
+142 ADFSKMQRKGYMRYQ

-175 EKGYKKA
+175 EKGYRKA

-218 NYRMERNR
+218 NYRMERNK
-226 QAIAGYNSILEYF
+226 QAIAGYNSILEYL
-239 PAYYLRREMDGKYIP
+239 PAYRLRREMDGKYIP
-254 SKWKV
+254 SKWKI

-267 RTRDI
+267 RTRNI
-272 TPEDSVSITR
+272 TPEDSASITR

-294 KKKEQAGE
+294 KRKEQASE

-385 KKKIITRKDEVSLRA
+385 KKKIITRKDEVNLRA

-412 EDTGDNRA
+412 EDIGDNRA

-449 SPEGSADMNLFLSR
+449 SPEGSADMNLFLSK
-463 GRALALKRYLARRSD
+463 GRALALKKYLALRSD

-484 TLFRPRWTGEDWNRL
+484 TLFRPRWIGEDWNRL
-499 HGLVLADDSLENK
+499 HELVLADDSLENK

-519 KETDNPDSREY
+519 KETDNPDNREY
-530 SLRKYP
+530 ALRKYP
-536 ADYKRIREKHYP
+536 ADYMRIRGKHYP

-558 LHRRNMLQDTVVM
+558 LHRRNMLQDTIVM

-618 RALEIMARQPDT
+618 RALEIMTEQADT

-637 AILYSRLKREEE
+637 AILYSRLKREED

-680 YNLYKDNTSV
+680 YNLYKDEL
-690 NFYRK
+690 Y
-695 IKS
+695 

>member
-21 VTDHKLARVRIS
+21 VTEQKMARVRIS

-86 VVAKSKQVAER
+86 VMAKSKQVAER

-226 QAIAGYNSILEYF
+226 QAIAGYNSILEYL

-267 RTRDI
+267 RTRNI

-294 KKKEQAGE
+294 KRKEQAGE

-385 KKKIITRKDEVSLRA
+385 KKKIITRKDEVNLRA
-400 YVTYKSGATEFS
+400 YVTYKSGSTEFS
-412 EDTGDNRA
+412 EDIGDNRA

-499 HGLVLADDSLENK
+499 HELVLADDSLENK

-618 RALEIMARQPDT
+618 RALEIMAGQPDT

-680 YNLYKDNTSV
+680 YNLYKDEL
-690 NFYRK
+690 Y
-695 IKS
+695 

>member
-86 VVAKSKQVAER
+86 VMAKSKQVAER

-226 QAIAGYNSILEYF
+226 QAIAGYNSILEYL

-267 RTRDI
+267 RTRNI

-289 MAENR
+289 MAENQKR
-294 KKKEQAGE
+294 KEQAGE

-385 KKKIITRKDEVSLRA
+385 KKKIITRKDEVNLRA
-400 YVTYKSGATEFS
+400 YVTYKSGSTEFS
-412 EDTGDNRA
+412 EDIGDNRA

-499 HGLVLADDSLENK
+499 HELVLADDSLENK

-618 RALEIMARQPDT
+618 RALEIMAGQPDT

-680 YNLYKDNTSV
+680 YNLYKDEL
-690 NFYRK
+690 Y
-695 IKS
+695 

>member
-1 MRNTRRI
+1 MRKTRRI

-121 LTPVAYKP
+121 LTPVAYKS

-142 ADFAKMQKKGYMRYQ
+142 ADFAKMQRKGYMRYQ

-175 EKGYKKA
+175 EKGYRKA

-218 NYRMERNR
+218 NYRMERNK
-226 QAIAGYNSILEYF
+226 QAIAGYNSILEYL
-239 PAYYLRREMDGKYIP
+239 PAYRLRREMDGKYIP
-254 SKWKV
+254 SKWKI

-267 RTRDI
+267 RTRNI
-272 TPEDSVSITR
+272 TPEDSASITR

-294 KKKEQAGE
+294 KRKEQAGE

-385 KKKIITRKDEVSLRA
+385 KKKIITRKDEVNLRA

-412 EDTGDNRA
+412 EDIGDNRA

-449 SPEGSADMNLFLSR
+449 SPEGSADMNLFLSK
-463 GRALALKRYLARRSD
+463 GRALALKKYLALRSD

-484 TLFRPRWTGEDWNRL
+484 TLFRPRWIGEDWNRL
-499 HGLVLADDSLENK
+499 HELVLADDSLENK

-519 KETDNPDSREY
+519 KETDNPDNREY
-530 SLRKYP
+530 ALRKYP
-536 ADYKRIREKHYP
+536 ADYMRIRGKHYP

-558 LHRRNMLQDTVVM
+558 LHRRNMLQDTIVM

-618 RALEIMARQPDT
+618 RALEIMTEQADT

-637 AILYSRLKREEE
+637 AILYSRLKREED

-665 WRGRL
+665 WRGKL

-680 YNLYKDNTSV
+680 Y
-690 NFYRK
+690 
-695 IKS
+695 

>member
-1 MRNTRRI
+1 MRKTRRI

-121 LTPVAYKP
+121 LTPVAYKS

-142 ADFAKMQKKGYMRYQ
+142 ADFAKMQRKGYMRYQ

-175 EKGYKKA
+175 EKGYRKA

-218 NYRMERNR
+218 NYRMERNK
-226 QAIAGYNSILEYF
+226 QAIAGYNSILEYL
-239 PAYYLRREMDGKYIP
+239 PAYRLRREMDGKYIP
-254 SKWKV
+254 SKWKI

-267 RTRDI
+267 RTRNI
-272 TPEDSVSITR
+272 TPEDSASITR

-294 KKKEQAGE
+294 KRKEQAGE

-363 PSDTITYFI
+363 PSGTITYFI

-385 KKKIITRKDEVSLRA
+385 KKKIITRKDEVNLRA

-412 EDTGDNRA
+412 EDIGDNRA

-449 SPEGSADMNLFLSR
+449 SPEGSADMNLFLSK
-463 GRALALKRYLARRSD
+463 GRALALKKYLALRSD

-484 TLFRPRWTGEDWNRL
+484 TLFRPRWIGEDWNRL
-499 HGLVLADDSLENK
+499 HELVLADDSLENK

-519 KETDNPDSREY
+519 KETDNPDNREY
-530 SLRKYP
+530 ALRKYP
-536 ADYKRIREKHYP
+536 ADYMRIRGKHYP

-558 LHRRNMLQDTVVM
+558 LHRRNMLQDTIVM

-590 RQALAILDV
+590 RQALVNPEKPDV
-599 SYPDD
+599 PLNKND
-604 YNTAVCLMSLGYDK
+604 AFQKVQK
-618 RALEIMARQPDT
+618 RRVQE
-630 SDRNYLL
+630 
-637 AILYSRLKREEE
+637 KR
-649 ALKMYV
+649 
-655 KSCDQDASKI
+655 
-665 WRGRL
+665 
-670 DPEINKLIVT
+670 
-680 YNLYKDNTSV
+680 
-690 NFYRK
+690 
-695 IKS
+695 

>member
-226 QAIAGYNSILEYF
+226 QAIAGYNSILEYL

-267 RTRDI
+267 RTRNI

-282 RFTDYAK
+282 RFTYYAK
-289 MAENR
+289 IAENR
-294 KKKEQAGE
+294 KRKEQAGE

-372 SSMVQFLDRSPRY
+372 SSMVQFLDRTPRY
-385 KKKIITRKDEVSLRA
+385 KKKIITRKDEVNLRA
-400 YVTYKSGATEFS
+400 YVTYKSGSTEFS
-412 EDTGDNRA
+412 EDIGDNRA

-499 HGLVLADDSLENK
+499 HELVLADDSLENK

-558 LHRRNMLQDTVVM
+558 LHRRNMLQDTVIM

-618 RALEIMARQPDT
+618 RALEIMAGQPDT

-680 YNLYKDNTSV
+680 YNLYKDEL
-690 NFYRK
+690 Y
-695 IKS
+695 

>member
-86 VVAKSKQVAER
+86 IVAKSKQVAER

-121 LTPVAYKP
+121 LTPVAYKS

-175 EKGYKKA
+175 EKGYRKA

-205 DWSDKANARFALF
+205 DWSDKTNARFALF
-218 NYRMERNR
+218 NYRMERNK
-226 QAIAGYNSILEYF
+226 QAIAGYNSILEYL
-239 PAYYLRREMDGKYIP
+239 PAYRLRREMDGKYIP
-254 SKWKV
+254 SKWKI

-267 RTRDI
+267 RTRNI
-272 TPEDSVSITR
+272 TPEDSASITR

-294 KKKEQAGE
+294 KRKEQAGE

-385 KKKIITRKDEVSLRA
+385 KKKIITRKDEVNLRA

-412 EDTGDNRA
+412 EDIGDNRA

-449 SPEGSADMNLFLSR
+449 SPEGSADMNLFLSK
-463 GRALALKRYLARRSD
+463 GRALALKKYLARRSD

-484 TLFRPRWTGEDWNRL
+484 TLFRPCWTGEDWNRL

-512 AYLLRIM
+512 SYLLRIM
-519 KETDNPDSREY
+519 KETDNPDNREY
-530 SLRKYP
+530 ALRKYS

-571 PVIDTTYMQAVKM
+571 PVIDTTYMHAVKM

-604 YNTAVCLMSLGYDK
+604 YNTAVCLMSLDYDK
-618 RALEIMARQPDT
+618 RALEIMTEQTDT

-637 AILYSRLKREEE
+637 AILYSRLKREED

-680 YNLYKDNTSV
+680 YNLYKDEL
-690 NFYRK
+690 Y
-695 IKS
+695 